1 MNDLF
6 QFMQA
11 FGPVFGLILYILQKQ
26 IVAMIAHKEDAKL
39 AARLT
44 GIEKS
49 LERLEDQ
56 LTPRTP
62 QPINEGPDANQP
74 TK

>member
-1 MNDLF
+1 MNELF
-6 QFMQA
+6 EFMQA
-11 FGPVFGLILYILQKQ
+11 FGPVFGLILYIVQKQ
-26 IVAMIAHKEDAKL
+26 IVAMIASKEDAAL

-44 GIEKS
+44 GIEES
-49 LERLEDQ
+49 LKRLEDQ
-56 LTPRTP
+56 LNPRTP